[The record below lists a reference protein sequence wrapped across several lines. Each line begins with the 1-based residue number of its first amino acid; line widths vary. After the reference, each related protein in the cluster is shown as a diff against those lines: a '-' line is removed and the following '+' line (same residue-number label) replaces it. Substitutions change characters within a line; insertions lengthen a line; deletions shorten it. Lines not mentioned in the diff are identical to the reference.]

1 MSVVFNDHLKITAP
15 KFEAVHNNN
24 NQFFRLLK
32 DNFNSPEIVN
42 AEIAKVYKEHG
53 SITYIIDDALI
64 HYMKESFKRLCK
76 GRRKMFP
83 NYKIIGLSESGFS
96 PYPVPKSKV
105 ADLGRYVELIRAKPA
120 ICGSTQMKRPM
131 TLGCLTKLKKRVGS
145 NDLLFFIAY
154 TDDTLAAIAEQLDLP
169 MMLMAADI
177 PGPMTKYFGPWD
189 KWYYLRYSLQDRV
202 NLAGV
207 CSNTTQLMLPNA
219 YPAGVG
225 DHSFFKQS
233 NEVEEYIATHTSIS
247 AGQVTM
253 CRVLPDFN
261 SNVEILNVLNE
272 WQASDID
279 VCWGGMGRGRED
291 SFGLATSK
299 SYLGEYIILRV
310 ATDYKGVYYCG
321 IFMFQGKRGDMFI
334 YTPLPVKNKI
344 TLKQINEQ
352 NNRNYV

>member
-1 MSVVFNDHLKITAP
+1 MSVFFDRHLKITAP

-42 AEIAKVYKEHG
+42 AEIAEIYKEHG

-64 HYMKESFKRLCK
+64 RYMKESFKRLCK

-96 PYPVPKSKV
+96 PFPVPKSKI
-105 ADLGRYVELIRAKPA
+105 ADLARYVELIRARPV

-145 NDLLFFIAY
+145 NDLLFFISY
-154 TDDTLAAIAEQLDLP
+154 TDETLAAVAEQLDLP
-169 MMLMAADI
+169 MTLMAADI
-177 PGPMTKYFGPWD
+177 PDPMTKYFGPWD
-189 KWYYLRYSLQDRV
+189 KWYYLRYSLQDRI

-207 CSNTTQLMLPNA
+207 RSNTAELMLPNEH
-219 YPAGVG
+219 PAGVG
-225 DHSFFKQS
+225 DNSFFEQS
-233 NEVEEYIATHTSIS
+233 NEVEEYIATHTSIG

-253 CRVLPDFN
+253 CRVAPDFC
-261 SNVEILNVLNE
+261 SNIEILNARNE

-279 VCWGGMGRGRED
+279 VRWGGMGRGRED
-291 SFGLATSK
+291 SFGLATSDN
-299 SYLGEYIILRV
+299 YLGEYIVLRV

-321 IFMFQGKRGDMFI
+321 IFVIQDKRGYTFV
-334 YTPLPVKNKI
+334 YTPLPVKNKT
-344 TLKQINEQ
+344 TLQQINVQ

>member
-1 MSVVFNDHLKITAP
+1 
-15 KFEAVHNNN
+15 
-24 NQFFRLLK
+24 
-32 DNFNSPEIVN
+32 
-42 AEIAKVYKEHG
+42 
-53 SITYIIDDALI
+53 
-64 HYMKESFKRLCK
+64 
-76 GRRKMFP
+76 
-83 NYKIIGLSESGFS
+83 
-96 PYPVPKSKV
+96 
-105 ADLGRYVELIRAKPA
+105 
-120 ICGSTQMKRPM
+120 
-131 TLGCLTKLKKRVGS
+131 
-145 NDLLFFIAY
+145 
-154 TDDTLAAIAEQLDLP
+154 
-169 MMLMAADI
+169 
-177 PGPMTKYFGPWD
+177 
-189 KWYYLRYSLQDRV
+189 
-202 NLAGV
+202 
-207 CSNTTQLMLPNA
+207 
-219 YPAGVG
+219 
-225 DHSFFKQS
+225 
-233 NEVEEYIATHTSIS
+233 
-247 AGQVTM
+247 M